1 MSKYMILYNSPVSVR
16 DLMADSIPEDMQES
30 MAEWVAWKDEAVK
43 TVKFEF
49 GLPLQAV
56 SQVTKD
62 DIKDSNSLVSGYSTI
77 EGGSKQAVL
86 DLVKSH
92 PHLKRQGAS
101 IEVLEMLPMPGM

>member
-1 MSKYMILYNSPVSVR
+1 MILYNSPVSAR
-16 DLMADSIPEDMQES
+16 DLMADSTPEDVQES
-30 MAEWVAWKDEAVK
+30 MAAWIAWRDEAVK

-62 DIKDSNSLVSGYSTI
+62 GLKDSNSLVSGYSMI
-77 EGGSKQAVL
+77 ESDSKQTVL